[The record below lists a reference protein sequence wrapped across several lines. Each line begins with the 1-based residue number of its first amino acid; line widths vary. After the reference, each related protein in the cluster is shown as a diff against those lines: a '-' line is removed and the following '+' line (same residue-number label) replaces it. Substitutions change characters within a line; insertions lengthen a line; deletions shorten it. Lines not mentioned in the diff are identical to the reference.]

1 MASLIPTLN
10 IGGVTLSSSKTYK
23 ELFDLTQ
30 EVDNSDGFIN
40 IIQIGDAKGTNV
52 VPSVEAL
59 CIQNTGSVGAE
70 IQLKTMG
77 WIDNSNTDDNN
88 SVDLG
93 EGATNYRYH
102 TMLIPAGEYIYLP
115 NARLVSYNEDA
126 SAANAPNGDLDN
138 SVPAASMYV
147 AIDTGT
153 EIVTINDV
161 STSLTVVDEDWYKA
175 GDLIRVV
182 DEIMEV
188 TDITGTTLT
197 VIRGVYGSTAVS
209 HTNEDVRFPFFNM
222 YGKHDKFSV
231 AQTDSNGRFWAK
243 NFFGQARTSDDTADG
258 IVPGSVALKF
268 YSQGYQEIG
277 FSDLTSGVNTGLT
290 ASTVYDFGI
299 AVDGGSAQDIAVTVD
314 SDNLNF
320 GGTNGLIEKIQAQLD
335 LEYYDS
341 SSKLFEKKISVG
353 IVNGD
358 LRFTSGTYL
367 STSAI
372 ALSADAGGTGTD
384 LWEAGRFPA
393 LADIEGAVA
402 SKLPDDVVYD
412 KKTYAS
418 SPNAGAFMYDDG
430 KGNLSGAGNGTINYE
445 TGEIKF
451 TAVPNAEFVVSCSS
465 KSAHSGGISHNAYAY
480 NSILAVGARCVNKKS
495 NTTIRVLAFH

>member
-77 WIDNSNTDDNN
+77 WIDNSDTDDNN

-188 TDITGTTLT
+188 TDAGVTLT

-243 NFFGQARTSDDTADG
+243 NFFGQARTLDDTADG

-372 ALSADAGGTGTD
+372 ALSVDAGGTGTN
-384 LWEAGRFPA
+384 LWGAGRFPA

>member
-77 WIDNSNTDDNN
+77 WIDNSDTDDNN

-188 TDITGTTLT
+188 TDAGVTLT

-243 NFFGQARTSDDTADG
+243 NFFGQARTLDDTADG

-268 YSQGYQEIG
+268 YSQGYQELGLSGI
-277 FSDLTSGVNTGLT
+277 TSSTNSGLT
-290 ASTVYDFGI
+290 AGDTLKLDI
-299 AVDGGSAQDIAVTVD
+299 TVDGGTLFEDLTFTVD
-314 SDNLNF
+314 SSNTNF
-320 GGTNGLIEKIQAQLD
+320 GGTNGVISKIQEALD
-335 LEYYDS
+335 TQYYTAGN
-341 SSKLFEKKISVG
+341 LFEKKVTVG

-358 LRFTSGTYL
+358 IRFTSGSYL

-372 ALSADAGGTGTD
+372 LLADTGDSDTFID
-384 LWEAGRFPA
+384 AAANGRIPA

-465 KSAHSGGISHNAYAY
+465 KSAHSGGISHNGYAH